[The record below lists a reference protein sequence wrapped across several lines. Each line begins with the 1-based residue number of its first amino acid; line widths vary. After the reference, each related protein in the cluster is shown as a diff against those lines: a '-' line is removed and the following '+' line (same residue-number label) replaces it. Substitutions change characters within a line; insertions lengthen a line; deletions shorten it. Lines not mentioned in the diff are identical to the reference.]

1 VNLLLSLPHSP
12 FLTRK
17 GKGTWQTGATCV
29 YVPSPSRRVHCGA
42 TESGVA
48 DRHRADVLSEYETP
62 IIFRFRD
69 GIYGARL
76 KIGSSDS

>member
-1 VNLLLSLPHSP
+1 M
-12 FLTRK
+12 
-17 GKGTWQTGATCV
+17 